1 MSNEYFN
8 YGNTLIPGDLARAED
23 VKSELEGVQTGFD
36 RLPSPRND
44 GFKGFAE
51 PIYLVE
57 ATEDGHAVTL
67 GQVNG
72 LEQLALGHAT
82 AAQAAQAS
90 AEAARDAAEVFRD
103 SAEYEADRAANA
115 NVTLDAFVVQCED
128 FKTQAQTAKT
138 LAQDWASKPVDQTV
152 DGAGTRSALHY
163 SDKAKQ
169 WAEADLNVNVDGTQK
184 SAKHWA
190 LTAAATV
197 TGAKKYI
204 GLHNASGGA
213 YPIATPTVGDEG
225 KYWLISVAGTLP
237 LGAVSVGWE
246 LSINSSL
253 AYEVANLN
261 PGMITQVNGK
271 TGPTV
276 TLTPGDIGSA
286 PSSHA
291 HTVYLEKTDNLAA
304 VSNKATARTNLGLGS
319 AATLNTGTAAGQ
331 IPVRDSNGK
340 TPGDITGAAATATSA
355 TKLAA
360 ARTITLAGDLSG
372 SASTDFSGN
381 VTLSANV
388 TDDSHDHS
396 SLKSANNY
404 IAPFDNANRTPR
416 EFSAAGLCTV
426 FVQSA
431 HGWPIAYGKLVNI
444 PSYHSGQDGG
454 AMQILI
460 PYDDGYAANGNPLF
474 RVGYF
479 NNAGWSPWRSWMDK
493 DWADSRYLTS
503 GGTAAKATK
512 LANARTITLSGDVS
526 GVSPAFDGTAN
537 ISVPVTLA
545 ASSLLAKIKSV
556 DGAGS
561 GLDADTLDGL
571 QSSSFVKT
579 SDYQPGGG
587 GVVWSGASTSLSLS
601 VLPSSGMYL
610 VAVQHIA
617 SSLVAW
623 VPMFLNG
630 AAVCSSPPICV
641 SGSALVFMS
650 TVVAGQIRVYR
661 TGDLANDI
669 GWNITEVRTLFV

>member
-44 GFKGFAE
+44 GTKGFSE
-51 PIYLVE
+51 PIFLTE

-128 FKTQAQTAKT
+128 FKDQAQTAKT
-138 LAQDWASKPVDQTV
+138 LAQDWASKPIDQTV

-163 SDKAKQ
+163 ADKAKQ

-276 TLTPGDIGSA
+276 TLTPGDIGAA

-291 HTVYLEKTDNLAA
+291 HTVYLEKTDNLAG
-304 VSNKATARTNLGLGS
+304 VNNKATARTNLGLGS
-319 AATLNTGTAAGQ
+319 AATLNVGAAAGQ

-381 VTLSANV
+381 VTLNGTV
-388 TDDSHDHS
+388 NDDSHNHS
-396 SLKSANNY
+396 FVMSRVNY
-404 IAPFDNANRTPR
+404 EAPFDNANRTPR
-416 EFSAAGLCTV
+416 EFHLAGLCTV
-426 FVQSA
+426 FVQSSQ
-431 HGWPIAYGKLVNI
+431 GWPISYGKLVNI
-444 PSYHSGQDGG
+444 PSYNSGQDGG

-474 RVGYF
+474 RVGYY

-493 DWADSRYLTS
+493 DWADSRYLTL
-503 GGTAAKATK
+503 GGTAAKASK
-512 LANARTITLSGDVS
+512 LANARTITLSGDMS
-526 GVSPAFDGTAN
+526 GVSPAFDGTTN
-537 ISVPVTLA
+537 ISIPVTLA

-579 SDYQPGGG
+579 SDANFQNP
-587 GVVWSGASTSLSLS
+587 GVVWSGSSTSLNLSAFPSNGVYLISVTLTSSGYTLWVPFFYYDSAPCTSGVIAIPGWTTTYMATHSGYLRIYRVPDNAQDLALS
-601 VLPSSGMYL
+601 VTAIRRI
-610 VAVQHIA
+610 AV
-617 SSLVAW
+617 
-623 VPMFLNG
+623 
-630 AAVCSSPPICV
+630 
-641 SGSALVFMS
+641 
-650 TVVAGQIRVYR
+650 
-661 TGDLANDI
+661 
-669 GWNITEVRTLFV
+669 

>member
-44 GFKGFAE
+44 GTKGFAE
-51 PIYLVE
+51 PIFLVE

-115 NVTLDAFVVQCED
+115 NVTLDGYVTQCED

-138 LAQDWASKPVDQTV
+138 LAQDWASKPIDQTV

-163 SDKAKQ
+163 ADKAKQ

-276 TLTPGDIGSA
+276 TLTPGDIGAA

-304 VSNKATARTNLGLGS
+304 VNNKATARTNLGLGS

-340 TPGDITGAAATATSA
+340 TPGDITGAAATAASA
-355 TKLAA
+355 TKLAT

-381 VTLSANV
+381 VTITANV
-388 TDDSHDHS
+388 TDDSHDHRS
-396 SLKSANNY
+396 IITTNSNTP
-404 IAPFDNANRTPR
+404 PFDNANRTPR
-416 EFSAAGLCTV
+416 EYSLAGICTLFVHSAY
-426 FVQSA
+426 
-431 HGWPIAYGKLVNI
+431 GWPISSGKLVNI
-444 PSYHSGQDGG
+444 PSHTPGQDGG

-460 PYDDGYAANGNPLF
+460 PYDEGYTANGNPLF

-479 NNAGWSPWRSWMDK
+479 DNAGWSPWRSWMDK
-493 DWADSRYLTS
+493 DWADARYLTL
-503 GGTAAKATK
+503 GGTAAKASK
-512 LANARTITLSGDVS
+512 LANARTITLSGDIS

-537 ISVPVTLA
+537 ISMSVTLA

-579 SDYQPGGG
+579 SDANFQNP
-587 GVVWSGASTSLSLS
+587 GVVWSGSTTSLSLTAF
-601 VLPSSGMYL
+601 PSNGLYL
-610 VAVQHIA
+610 VTVSYTAN
-617 SSLVAW
+617 SNVAW
-623 VPMFLNG
+623 VILPYYSG
-630 AAVCSSPPICV
+630 AACSSGTIAVTGGP
-641 SGSALVFMS
+641 LVFLS
-650 TVVAGQIRVYR
+650 TFQGALRVYR
-661 TGDLANDI
+661 HADGANDLGWEI
-669 GWNITEVRTLFV
+669 GAVRRVAV